1 MLWEELLMAAPD
13 PEFYQELKAHLNS
26 VELSAEL
33 PQLLNDTYVEEW
45 EVSGLADRRQLA
57 SIWINLG
64 MAAIELPSQSP
75 EVAEFAHGCSELA
88 APLTA
93 SDPYLEM
100 FRRFVLTHSLLFLAA
115 SEESTSPDICSG
127 LLTENKQLIELIDG
141 ELSNLTPEELTRH
154 LLSTFSLSLNA
165 LRLMFGPRRAMAAL
179 GSEII
184 EVAEAALKLADRA
197 ERLTSLPMSQ
207 VWKQIQ
213 SMLQTP
219 ASPVALLHAYA
230 GMAHWYL
237 EEKIYLL
244 IDSPVGAH
252 TKAALR
258 HLEDP
263 ALRDHA
269 LTENLKAMVTLVKA
283 ELLLYRRKTRE
294 SLAIVRE
301 LKNAGSLSDE
311 MKRMAWSIEGRT
323 LFMLGDLH
331 GALECLTRDACSSE
345 ELVKLCLSRWLG
357 VIEEIPVV
365 NLAEGDPLEEVQ
377 ATWRLL
383 SLICAKLGKTEETL
397 QWTSNINGFLV
408 DALDQQRGDWVKH
421 LRQREPQIH
430 GLHVGWQRSVEA
442 TLQQLEFLRAQQTT
456 VHADIPLPSGPIPP
470 NKPVPPSPPL
480 QLQQVLTCLGPNTAI
495 INPLVIEG
503 RVFIFVARNQG
514 SEPVLQLEG
523 TAHEFLPLM
532 DSLRRWDEV
541 YQMHIRRGDD
551 ERRWISDGHSIFD
564 ETMDLASQILG
575 KTLQDLLND
584 GFSKLV
590 FIPDD
595 LLADVPFH
603 ATYLQ
608 PSGRLLIEECEVSYA
623 PSLYTLWECCRR
635 QSKEARSRRGMAL
648 KHILDP
654 ELSSAMDEAL
664 EVATDLGGNLDVI
677 NPLGGTFWSDL
688 SEAEV
693 LHVVAHGKHQPLL
706 PINSIFLQGWV
717 DLPLSI
723 LIAGLDLPRCDLVS
737 NLICESAM
745 PAIRQT
751 PAVDF
756 SSVFLTA
763 GARTV
768 LASTWVVDDSLASEM
783 ARRFFKSWVDGA
795 SPAASFRRGL
805 SDLRAG
811 RESLPA
817 FEWAGMRLVG
827 APNN

>member
-1 MLWEELLMAAPD
+1 MRWEELLMAAPD
-13 PEFYQELKAHLNS
+13 PEFYQELKVHLSS

-33 PQLLNDTYVEEW
+33 PRLLDNTYVRQW
-45 EVSGLADRRQLA
+45 EISGLGNRSQLA

-64 MAAIELPSQSP
+64 MAAIELPSQNP
-75 EVAEFAHGCSELA
+75 EAAEFAQACSELA
-88 APLTA
+88 ARLTE

-100 FRRFVLTHSLLFLAA
+100 FRRWVLTHSLLFLAA
-115 SEESTSPDICSG
+115 SEETTSPDICRK
-127 LLTENKQLIELIDG
+127 LLTENKQLIELVDG
-141 ELSNLTPEELTRH
+141 ESTKLTPEELMRH

-165 LRLMFGPRRAMAAL
+165 LGLMFGPRRAIAAL

-197 ERLTSLPMSQ
+197 ERIKSLPIKKI
-207 VWKQIQ
+207 WKQIQ
-213 SMLQTP
+213 SNLEVPGT
-219 ASPVALLHAYA
+219 PVALLHAYA
-230 GMAHWYL
+230 GMAHWFL
-237 EEKIYLL
+237 EDRIYIL
-244 IDSPVGAH
+244 IASSVGEHA
-252 TKAALR
+252 KAALQ

-263 ALRDHA
+263 ALRDQK
-269 LTENLKAMVTLVKA
+269 LTEDLKAKLTLVKA
-283 ELLLYRRKTRE
+283 ELLLYHRKSRE
-294 SLAIVRE
+294 SLAVVRG
-301 LKNAGSLSDE
+301 LKNLAKLPDKT
-311 MKRMAWSIEGRT
+311 KRMAWSIEGRA
-323 LFMLGDLH
+323 LFMLGDLR
-331 GALECLTRDACSSE
+331 GALECLRKDARSSE
-345 ELVKLCLSRWLG
+345 ELVRLCLLRWLG
-357 VIEEIPVV
+357 TIEDIPFV
-365 NLAEGDPLEEVQ
+365 NLAEIDPLEDVQ
-377 ATWRLL
+377 GTWRLL
-383 SLICAKLGKTEETL
+383 SLICAKLGETEETL
-397 QWTSNINGFLV
+397 EWTSNINGFLV
-408 DALDQQRGDWVKH
+408 DALNEQRCDWVKH
-421 LRQREPQIH
+421 LRQRETQIQ
-430 GLHVGWQRSVEA
+430 GLHFGWQGSVEA
-442 TLQQLEFLRAQQTT
+442 TFRQLEFLRAQQTT
-456 VHADIPLPSGPIPP
+456 AHADVPSPSGPIPP
-470 NKPVPPSPPL
+470 NKPAPLPPRL

-495 INPLVIEG
+495 VNPLVIEG
-503 RVFIFVARNQG
+503 RVFTFVGRNQG
-514 SEPVLQLEG
+514 SDSVFQLEG
-523 TAHEFLPLM
+523 TAHEFSPLL

-541 YQMHIRRGDD
+541 YQMHIRSGDD
-551 ERRWISDGHSIFD
+551 ERRWITEGHSIFD
-564 ETMDLASQILG
+564 ETMHLVSQILG
-575 KTLQDLLND
+575 KTLQDLINS

-595 LLADVPFH
+595 LLGDVPFH

-635 QSKEARSRRGMAL
+635 QSKEASSRRGTAL

-654 ELSSAMDEAL
+654 KLSSAMDEAL

-717 DLPLSI
+717 DLPLST

-751 PAVDF
+751 PAVDL

-783 ARRFFKSWVDGA
+783 ARRFFKFWVDGA

-805 SDLRAG
+805 SDLRMG